1 VGDEVSGD
9 ARSGSNVT
17 TVIRRGIIALVASM
31 ALVGCA
37 GLGAAGSAAT
47 VGDVQV
53 STQTLASETAAILV
67 PRGGQSG
74 APDSALTLAVLQRL
88 VVTELVGQV
97 AATQGITVTQGEID
111 ASIAEFEAQL
121 GGAEALQAAYLEA
134 NVPAE
139 AIEQQVT
146 LSLQVRKLGA
156 ALAPDGD
163 QNAQEQALVEFVT
176 VYGEQEG
183 IEVSPRFGTWDTAT
197 LTVGPLPSDLS
208 TTEQVADP
216 LAGVL
221 PAP

>member
-1 VGDEVSGD
+1 M
-9 ARSGSNVT
+9 T
-17 TVIRRGIIALVASM
+17 TVMRRGIIALVASM

-37 GLGAAGSAAT
+37 GLGEAGSAAT
-47 VGDVQV
+47 VGDAQV
-53 STQTLASETAAILV
+53 STQTLASETAAIQV
-67 PRGGQSG
+67 QRGGQSG
-74 APDSALTLAVLQRL
+74 APDSDLTLAVLQRL
-88 VVTELVGQV
+88 VITELVGQV
-97 AATQGITVTQGEID
+97 ATAQGITVTQGEID

-156 ALAPDGD
+156 ALAPDAD
-163 QNAQEQALVEFVT
+163 QNAQEQALVEYVT
-176 VYGEQEG
+176 VYGQQEG
-183 IEVSPRFGTWDTAT
+183 IEVSPRFGTWDTTT

-221 PAP
+221 PTP